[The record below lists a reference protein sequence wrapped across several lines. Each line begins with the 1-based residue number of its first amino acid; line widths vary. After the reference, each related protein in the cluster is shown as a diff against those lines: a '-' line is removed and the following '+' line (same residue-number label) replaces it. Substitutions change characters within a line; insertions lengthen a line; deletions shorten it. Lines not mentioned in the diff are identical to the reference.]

1 MNSGNK
7 GSCRDLFKK
16 LNILPLQ
23 SQYVLSLFILLL
35 RIKTY
40 LKPTP
45 MFIVL
50 IQDLIMIYIFLQQTW
65 QYSKTERGILVSK
78 SITIFLLPLNN
89 YHMIF
94 LNLKRPWVDFSIQT
108 LFIHWKSIIA
118 RNRDLV
124 FLPLHPGNIIHYRTA
139 AKLLYSS
146 NHLCLYMQVTYVS
159 CVVHSYTINSGPLR
173 QINELSCFD
182 G

>member
-1 MNSGNK
+1 MVYFSIVHSIILYGIIFWGVSTHSNIIFKIQKRIIRIIMNSGNK

-94 LNLKRPWVDFSIQT
+94 LNLKRP
-108 LFIHWKSIIA
+108 
-118 RNRDLV
+118 
-124 FLPLHPGNIIHYRTA
+124 
-139 AKLLYSS
+139 
-146 NHLCLYMQVTYVS
+146 
-159 CVVHSYTINSGPLR
+159 
-173 QINELSCFD
+173 
-182 G
+182 